1 MNYMRIIF
9 LLISATLF
17 ASCGGGGGSAGS
29 NPNQPNLVTTAG
41 DVLTIPAGAFREYAV
56 SGGVPPYQVSS
67 SEPAI
72 AVGNINGST
81 LSIGALAG
89 GKAAIRVFD
98 FKGTSVLT
106 DVTVGS
112 SIPLYTTAPSS
123 INIGVNVTR
132 SFSVG
137 GGAPPYTVVGSSSS
151 VATVVQTDST
161 HWSITGVAANASGTV
176 KIRDAA
182 GASVEVGFSTTPP
195 ELRISPDKL
204 TMPAGMEAQV
214 TLSGGQ
220 PPYSPAGGIPAAIQV
235 TPAVSTDGKFKIVG
249 NLASKL
255 DVTFVDSAGQSVKVE
270 VEINTATVSFRLSPS
285 PVSISENSID
295 DLTFSLFGFYGDSGT
310 GASSGSVCIYVSD
323 PRYFVLDSSRTTCST
338 FSSAQRTFK
347 LVTGTRGNRCVSA
360 DTPIAVRVVDSQGSV
375 ASGTVTIVNNGTSCG
390 GSSTGLSVTP
400 SAVSVRPDLSSDVV
414 VRGGDGRY
422 TAVSSNL
429 SVATV
434 KVSGDIVT
442 VTGGTASG
450 VTTVTVI
457 DADTG
462 LSTTFSVTNGSGS
475 GPGALT
481 FSSTTV
487 AVTPGLSNGVAVFG
501 GSGSYFAA
509 TSNPAIATATVSG
522 STVTVTGGA
531 TRGVATVTVTDSV
544 TGNSGTVNVTNGNA
558 AGTLTF
564 SPNSVTVA
572 PGAANTVVI
581 SGGSGSYQ
589 ATSSS
594 PSVAIPAVSG
604 SNLQITGG
612 ATRGTAVVTVVDTS
626 TGNTGTV
633 SVTNGNPAGVLTFSP
648 NSVTVAPGAANTVVI
663 SGGSGSYQATS
674 NSPSVAIPVVS
685 GSNLQITGGATRGTA
700 VVTVVDTSTGNTG
713 TVSVTNGNA
722 AGPLTFSPSAVALS
736 PLLTSEV
743 AISGGSG
750 QYTVVSNNPVVATAT
765 VANSVLRVT
774 GGSTRGTA
782 TVTVTDIVTGITGA
796 VSVTN
801 GNAAGAL
808 TFSPSSITVSPLL
821 SSEVVIS
828 GGSGVYAV
836 VSNSPNV
843 ATGSVSGSRLTV
855 SGGSVRGTATLTVTD
870 TATGTIGAVSVVNGN
885 ATGALTLSPVA
896 VTVTPGTSNSIGVA
910 GGSGSYIVASSN
922 PFVATA
928 SVPLLF
934 NNTVITV
941 TGESARGTATI
952 TVTDS
957 VTGLSATVTV
967 TNGNLLGTL
976 RVSPSIIYTTPSTS
990 VTTVISGGSG
1000 DGNYRVS
1007 NVNSAIVE
1015 TASISGVVAT
1025 FTGGTTAGALTAV
1038 LFDVVTGDTATILV
1052 INNANNALVANPA
1065 NIPVLAA
1072 GASLPV
1078 TISGGTGSYR
1088 VSSADRNIADITI
1101 VGQTATVVGVAP
1113 GATTVTA
1120 TDTTTGRSVI
1130 IGVSV
1135 Q

>member
-1 MNYMRIIF
+1 MMNYMRIIF

-255 DVTFVDSAGQSVKVE
+255 DVTFVDSAGQSAKVE

-323 PRYFVLDSSRTTCST
+323 PKYFALDSSRTTCSI
-338 FSSAQRTFK
+338 FSSALRTFK

-360 DTPIAVRVVDSQGSV
+360 DTPIAIRVVDSQGSV

-400 SAVSVRPDLSSDVV
+400 SSVSVRPGLSSDVV

-422 TAVSSNL
+422 TAVSGNL
-429 SVATV
+429 GVATV
-434 KVSGDIVT
+434 TVSGDIVT

-481 FSSTTV
+481 FSPTTV

-501 GSGSYFAA
+501 GSGSYVAT
-509 TSNPAIATATVSG
+509 TSNPSIATVAVSG

-544 TGNSGTVNVTNGNA
+544 TGNSGTV
-558 AGTLTF
+558 
-564 SPNSVTVA
+564 
-572 PGAANTVVI
+572 
-581 SGGSGSYQ
+581 
-589 ATSSS
+589 
-594 PSVAIPAVSG
+594 
-604 SNLQITGG
+604 
-612 ATRGTAVVTVVDTS
+612 
-626 TGNTGTV
+626 
-633 SVTNGNPAGVLTFSP
+633 SVTNGN
-648 NSVTVAPGAANTVVI
+648 TV
-663 SGGSGSYQATS
+663 
-674 NSPSVAIPVVS
+674 
-685 GSNLQITGGATRGTA
+685 
-700 VVTVVDTSTGNTG
+700 
-713 TVSVTNGNA
+713 
-722 AGPLTFSPSAVALS
+722 
-736 PLLTSEV
+736 
-743 AISGGSG
+743 
-750 QYTVVSNNPVVATAT
+750 
-765 VANSVLRVT
+765 
-774 GGSTRGTA
+774 
-782 TVTVTDIVTGITGA
+782 
-796 VSVTN
+796 
-801 GNAAGAL
+801 GAL
-808 TFSPSSITVSPLL
+808 TVSPTSVVVQSGLTNDVTVS
-821 SSEVVIS
+821 
-828 GGSGVYAV
+828 
-836 VSNSPNV
+836 
-843 ATGSVSGSRLTV
+843 
-855 SGGSVRGTATLTVTD
+855 
-870 TATGTIGAVSVVNGN
+870 
-885 ATGALTLSPVA
+885 
-896 VTVTPGTSNSIGVA
+896 
-910 GGSGSYIVASSN
+910 GGSGSYIVSSGN
-922 PFVATA
+922 PSVATA
-928 SVPLLF
+928 AVSASTVTITGGPLTGSTSVRV
-934 NNTVITV
+934 TDTV
-941 TGESARGTATI
+941 TGLFGDISVTNSTTSGGLLASPTSLFTTTGTTATAVI
-952 TVTDS
+952 T
-957 VTGLSATVTV
+957 
-967 TNGNLLGTL
+967 
-976 RVSPSIIYTTPSTS
+976 
-990 VTTVISGGSG
+990 GGSG
-1000 DGNYRVS
+1000 RYGVS
-1007 NVNSAIVE
+1007 NFNSAIAA
-1015 TASISGVVAT
+1015 TAVVAGNT
-1025 FTGGTTAGALTAV
+1025 LSITGGASTGTVNVLVYDVVTPSINVMVKVENVATLTAV
-1038 LFDVVTGDTATILV
+1038 PGDVKIKVGATVAITVVNGVGVITA
-1052 INNANNALVANPA
+1052 
-1065 NIPVLAA
+1065 
-1072 GASLPV
+1072 G
-1078 TISGGTGSYR
+1078 SGNLG
-1088 VSSADRNIADITI
+1088 IADL
-1101 VGQTATVVGVAP
+1101 VDSSSPVFRFKGVAV
-1113 GATTVTA
+1113 GKTTVSFVDQSTPP
-1120 TDTTTGRSVI
+1120 RL
-1130 IGVSV
+1130 VSV
-1135 Q
+1135 AFEVEAATPP